1 MGWIVLVFDK
11 VLPKISLCSKI
22 WLKHTI
28 GLESICYH
36 YSSYIYI
43 YIYINAWTLI
53 ELGKLGN
60 DICHGRTNMDFSQLI
75 EIYIYIYI
83 NFFFPKSDS
92 LLSDLFICRAL

>member
-36 YSSYIYI
+36 YSSYIYV
-43 YIYINAWTLI
+43 YINAWTLI
-53 ELGKLGN
+53 ESGKLGN

-75 EIYIYIYI
+75 DIYNFLFPI
-83 NFFFPKSDS
+83 NDS

>member
-1 MGWIVLVFDK
+1 MIKAYYWFGINL
-11 VLPKISLCSKI
+11 LSLFF
-22 WLKHTI
+22 
-28 GLESICYH
+28 
-36 YSSYIYI
+36 IYI

-53 ELGKLGN
+53 ESSKLGN

-83 NFFFPKSDS
+83 YFPISDS